1 MFKQTII
8 AVVLMSLLVGHS
20 WNIEAGSRRPPRSQ
34 TYSQASESNV
44 REKRFFNPFPKLFS
58 IWNALT
64 HIYSLYVEVSWSR
77 LFVQCNRTQRLRN
90 ALCEWLHSPHNM
102 LLSICLICFL
112 LFYVVLFSLQ
122 QKNETYYALEQTY
135 DIVADGFNDTYMST
149 IRPTV
154 SSNAF
159 VILRFSWV

>member
-8 AVVLMSLLVGHS
+8 AVVLMSLLVGDS
-20 WNIEAGSRRPPRSQ
+20 CYIEAGSRRPPRSQ

-77 LFVQCNRTQRLRN
+77 LFVQCNRTQLLRN
-90 ALCEWLHSPHNM
+90 ALCKWLHSPHNM
-102 LLSICLICFL
+102 LLSICLICL
-112 LFYVVLFSLQ
+112 LFYVVFFF
-122 QKNETYYALEQTY
+122 
-135 DIVADGFNDTYMST
+135 VAAKKRNILCSWANLWYRSRWFQRYVHVDDTANGKLKCFRHFT
-149 IRPTV
+149 
-154 SSNAF
+154 F
-159 VILRFSWV
+159 